1 MSDCF
6 ASFWICAFVSI
17 LFWLNF
23 DGENVR
29 PNCFC
34 DAHSS
39 KNDIQFSIETIFNYI
54 FVLNF
59 FLFPISSS
67 LIVIHTEQ
75 TWGMWTRTPPTECDS
90 GCGTAIGTGPGL
102 EKWNFI
108 SRKRK
113 KEENTL
119 VENLNK
125 WIFFYQRLL
134 RRWKSKKERTSF

>member
-1 MSDCF
+1 MSDWF

-59 FLFPISSS
+59 FFVSNQFEFDCYTYRTNMRHVNENTSDGMRFWLWNSYWNR
-67 LIVIHTEQ
+67 
-75 TWGMWTRTPPTECDS
+75 TW
-90 GCGTAIGTGPGL
+90 I
-102 EKWNFI
+102 
-108 SRKRK
+108 RKMKFYFKQKK
-113 KEENTL
+113 KEKNTL
-119 VENLNK
+119 VENVNK
-125 WIFFYQRLL
+125 WFFFYQRLITSM
-134 RRWKSKKERTSF
+134 RTKERTY